1 MERGRGLGC
10 VAESERG
17 SAEEEEGKIGTNRG
31 SRSCNGVMEP
41 GVEVRV
47 KEGDINAGMSCE
59 PEVESGVGGSRG
71 DWGFHV
77 HHAMRIRIS
86 DVAFVENRS
95 LRGQDNS
102 TLDLEF
108 SQPLG

>member
-1 MERGRGLGC
+1 M
-10 VAESERG
+10 
-17 SAEEEEGKIGTNRG
+17 NRG

-41 GVEVRV
+41 GVEGGV

-59 PEVESGVGGSRG
+59 PEVESGVGGNRRG
-71 DWGFHV
+71 WGLHV
-77 HHAMRIRIS
+77 HHATRIRIS

-102 TLDLEF
+102 TLNLEF
-108 SQPLG
+108 SQTLG